1 MPFPESGLVYD
12 YKLDDGGITKTA
24 ADDDEDED
32 EAEGK
37 KQKVNYPYLISL
49 KLCDIKIIL

>member
-1 MPFPESGLVYD
+1 MPFPEAGLVYD

-24 ADDDEDED
+24 ADDEEDED

-37 KQKVNYPYLISL
+37 KQKVNYPYLISSNV
-49 KLCDIKIIL
+49 I